1 MLETEKGAISYYP
14 QELSFSDKASKT
26 NLESGLLPFHYLPQL
41 YDHKLT
47 NHQETD
53 NTIGKMHFHF
63 HPKIVSINLLCAF

>member
-47 NHQETD
+47 NHQETEKD
-53 NTIGKMHFHF
+53 N
-63 HPKIVSINLLCAF
+63 S